1 MSAHYS
7 ALNTCVPKL
16 LLKENKISEVKIDGE
31 LIVKPA
37 REDNS
42 NGVTH
47 VKKRDTHEDL

>member
-1 MSAHYS
+1 M
-7 ALNTCVPKL
+7 
-16 LLKENKISEVKIDGE
+16 LKENDISLVTIKIP

-47 VKKRDTHEDL
+47 VKKMKDLKAALDEAFRWDEKVIIE